1 MIYVL
6 QIAQKAVSMIRWKIT
21 HMGSED
27 FQKLNERKSYY
38 PIVDDDTIQ
47 SLVRYYRLERKKE
60 VLKFVK
66 DTGMKGDTL
75 D

>member
-1 MIYVL
+1 
-6 QIAQKAVSMIRWKIT
+6 
-21 HMGSED
+21 MGSED